1 MTPRSLSH
9 RAPLLGLVLAWCL
22 GSFLTHRGLVTLPAA
37 VWAAIAVGGL
47 VLAWTSATHPPLRL
61 PFSSRPLPPAR
72 IHVTSRLPLLG
83 LALALAAAG
92 ALRTD
97 HQRARPT
104 EWDTLALPPREARLD
119 LRVTRLFATPPDSGR
134 VGGLAEVT
142 GTDAHLRDL
151 AGQRI
156 QFFATWPPG
165 PPPAHRGMRL
175 SALGVLAPL
184 PALPATDAPSA
195 PPSPTDAFTRYL
207 IDQGVN
213 FSFNRARL
221 LAPPSAPGAWARFRA
236 AAALRMETILRAGLE
251 NHPHLADLH
260 VAMMLGKKETLD
272 DAQEDLFVRSGTM
285 HLFAISGLHIAG
297 IAVALHTLLA
307 LARLPR
313 GAAFLV
319 GTAVLWTYV
328 EITGGT
334 PSAIRAFWM
343 VTCLLGARQLR
354 APGNSLAALVAS
366 ALVVLVVAPHQL
378 FSASFQMSYGI
389 VAALLLYGVPLQERW
404 LGRWQPW
411 ATLPKAD
418 WGLWR
423 HAVEGSGRLALGVV
437 ALGLAAALVSTP
449 ASLAHFGLLAPVGFF
464 VNLLLVPAAGLVLFA
479 GVGSLIL
486 GGLGLTPLAVLFNHA
501 SALVLAL
508 MEKII
513 VGSLALPGASVPAEF
528 VAPWLAGAS
537 GVGMLALLAL
547 GYVRGWRP
555 REGGYWTPYA
565 VLGLVLVLGVR
576 AVSVAAP

>member
-47 VLAWTSATHPPLRL
+47 VLAWTSDLPSRLRPSSTPLRL
-61 PFSSRPLPPAR
+61 PGS
-72 IHVTSRLPLLG
+72 LPLLG

-184 PALPATDAPSA
+184 PALPAADAPSA

-285 HLFAISGLHIAG
+285 HLLEFPDIPPISG
-297 IAVALHTLLA
+297 
-307 LARLPR
+307 RK
-313 GAAFLV
+313 
-319 GTAVLWTYV
+319 
-328 EITGGT
+328 
-334 PSAIRAFWM
+334 
-343 VTCLLGARQLR
+343 
-354 APGNSLAALVAS
+354 
-366 ALVVLVVAPHQL
+366 
-378 FSASFQMSYGI
+378 
-389 VAALLLYGVPLQERW
+389 
-404 LGRWQPW
+404 
-411 ATLPKAD
+411 PKNIS
-418 WGLWR
+418 R
-423 HAVEGSGRLALGVV
+423 NISQ
-437 ALGLAAALVSTP
+437 
-449 ASLAHFGLLAPVGFF
+449 
-464 VNLLLVPAAGLVLFA
+464 N
-479 GVGSLIL
+479 I
-486 GGLGLTPLAVLFNHA
+486 
-501 SALVLAL
+501 
-508 MEKII
+508 
-513 VGSLALPGASVPAEF
+513 
-528 VAPWLAGAS
+528 
-537 GVGMLALLAL
+537 
-547 GYVRGWRP
+547 
-555 REGGYWTPYA
+555 
-565 VLGLVLVLGVR
+565 
-576 AVSVAAP
+576 